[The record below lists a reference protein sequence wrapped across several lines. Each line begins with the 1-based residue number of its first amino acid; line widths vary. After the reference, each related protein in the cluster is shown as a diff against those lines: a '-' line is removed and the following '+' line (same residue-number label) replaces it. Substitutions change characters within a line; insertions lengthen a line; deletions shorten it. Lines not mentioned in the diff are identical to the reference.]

1 VALAAAAGLLAAGW
15 LAPAPWLAEHWPRVL
30 GVVLFLVLVVPRWFM
45 PQNDVRIGLLQAVAV
60 VAVIAAVVVT
70 WQQLD
75 ADRRQLRAQLAAAGQ
90 EQAADRFTRAIDQL
104 VSERLDVR
112 LGGIYGLERVAARG
126 SGVAAAEGAYRL
138 GAAEDPPSVDW
149 LSEDRIQV
157 FEVLSAYVRRSSR
170 HPSIGPPGDSS
181 LAARLPDVQAAVT
194 VLARRAVRADDPPLD
209 LSGSLLPEARLDGA
223 RLAGA
228 DLRGADLRGTSLRGA
243 DPAGAHLEESL
254 LCGAQLQGADLA
266 GARLAGARVS
276 AATRWPSGFDWRAAG
291 ARPVTVCL
299 A

>member
-112 LGGIYGLERVAARG
+112 LGGIYGLERVAARAATLMNPDETAAYEDGLG
-126 SGVAAAEGAYRL
+126 SGGMRGAE
-138 GAAEDPPSVDW
+138 PPASVDW
-149 LSEDRIQV
+149 PSEDRIQV
-157 FEVLSAYVRRSSR
+157 FEVLAAYVRRSSR

-194 VLARRAVRADDPPLD
+194 VLARRAVRAGDPPLD
-209 LSGSLLPEARLDGA
+209 LSGSLLPEARLD
-223 RLAGA
+223 
-228 DLRGADLRGTSLRGA
+228 
-243 DPAGAHLEESL
+243 
-254 LCGAQLQGADLA
+254 